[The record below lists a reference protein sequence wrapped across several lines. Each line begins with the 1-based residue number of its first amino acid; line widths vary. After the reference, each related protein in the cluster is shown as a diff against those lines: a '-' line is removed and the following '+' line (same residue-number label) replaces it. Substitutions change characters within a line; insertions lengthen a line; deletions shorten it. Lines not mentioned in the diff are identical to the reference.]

1 MRGRTHRSRSSAEPG
16 ESVDVASIGY
26 EFDGRYSSVTTMGYR
41 PEISV
46 ALGRLEELVRRGL
59 IDVLRE
65 DAGFHILASDISEE
79 TLADFAM
86 SAEPCVLIVDDSVE
100 QSVLSQIRGVAPRT
114 RVLVYLAQPATRLYK
129 TLLSYIGV
137 QILPTSAPVSEI
149 VAAVA
154 QAGTHDGGAAT
165 RKVSTKATID
175 NDTIGLLSPSEHKVF
190 SLMVHDRTYAAIART
205 LGISESTAKT
215 HGDRIRRKLNVA
227 SKRELAKRVTT
238 LPNDAY
244 GLDS

>member
-1 MRGRTHRSRSSAEPG
+1 MRGRAHRSTASAELCP

-26 EFDGRYSSVTTMGYR
+26 GFDGRYSSVTAMGD

-59 IDVLRE
+59 IDALRE
-65 DAGFHILASDISEE
+65 HAGFHILACDMSEE
-79 TLADFAM
+79 ALVDFAV

-100 QSVLSQIRGVAPRT
+100 QSVLSQIKEVAPRT
-114 RVLVYLAQPATRLYK
+114 RLLVYLAQPPTRLYK
-129 TLLSYIGV
+129 TLMSHIGA
-137 QILPTSAPVSEI
+137 QILPTSAPVSNI
-149 VAAVA
+149 LAAVA
-154 QAGTHDGGAAT
+154 QAGAHDGEVAT
-165 RKVSTKATID
+165 RKASTKATID
-175 NDTIGLLSPSEHKVF
+175 KDAIALLSPSEHKVF

-238 LPNDAY
+238 RPNDAMA
-244 GLDS
+244 